1 MVKNR
6 SELKHRAIYLNQLV
20 AFQKI
25 VLTLHKLIDDDIEG
39 IVIKDIWIVLL
50 NKGNICQ
57 ERNLHKYMYIP
68 FFFMYEKEF
77 D

>member
-6 SELKHRAIYLNQLV
+6 SELKHRDIYLNQLV

-39 IVIKDIWIVLL
+39 IVIKDIMNWLV
-50 NKGNICQ
+50 
-57 ERNLHKYMYIP
+57 E
-68 FFFMYEKEF
+68 
-77 D
+77 

>member
-6 SELKHRAIYLNQLV
+6 SELKHRDIYLNQLV

-39 IVIKDIWIVLL
+39 IVIKYIMDKSEKKDI
-50 NKGNICQ
+50 NKY
-57 ERNLHKYMYIP
+57 LS
-68 FFFMYEKEF
+68 FFS
-77 D
+77 

>member
-25 VLTLHKLIDDDIEG
+25 VLTLHKLINDDIEG
-39 IVIKDIWIVLL
+39 IVIKDIMDWLV
-50 NKGNICQ
+50 
-57 ERNLHKYMYIP
+57 E
-68 FFFMYEKEF
+68 
-77 D
+77 